1 MRRLT
6 LILIF
11 SISAYIV
18 SGQNNTNS
26 PYSIFGIG
34 ELEHTDGGRNMG
46 LGGTGMALRS
56 NIFLNLSNPAS
67 LTSLPA
73 QSMAT
78 DAGINFKY
86 SNLQNSTNSVN
97 VLNGNI
103 SWAALA
109 FPINRRLSFGF
120 TLNPKSNVGYK
131 IYSTKSLDGT
141 TLSYPVTYSGQ
152 GGLTEASASIGALVN
167 KRLSIGLRS
176 SLLWGNMSKTGID
189 LPPMGS
195 SITRIDNV
203 SYVGLTVKPGFQ
215 FHSKISEKT
224 LLTVGGTAEL
234 SSYLNGTSNLSIAS
248 GSSVVL
254 TEVNRQDQLKLPFQ
268 GGLGFALEFN
278 SKYLFTAD
286 YSRSDY
292 RQAQVN
298 LDVKGLALNESYH
311 VGLELAPKYDVQR
324 LGQTI
329 RYRIGAMYQSGYLN
343 VYGVQISSYAATAGV
358 SLPIRRDRNSI
369 NLSLE
374 IGQQGSNK
382 NQLILETY
390 SKLNISFCLWER
402 WFIPRKYD

>member
-1 MRRLT
+1 MRRLI
-6 LILIF
+6 LIIIF
-11 SISAYIV
+11 SISVFVTSA
-18 SGQNNTNS
+18 QNNTNS

-46 LGGTGMALRS
+46 MGGTGAALRS
-56 NIFLNLSNPAS
+56 NIFLNLANPAS
-67 LTSLPA
+67 LTALPP

-86 SNLQNSTNSVN
+86 SNLENQQNSVN

-109 FPINRRLSFGF
+109 FPINRRFSVGF

-141 TLSYPVTYSGQ
+141 PFTYPVTYSGQ
-152 GGLTEASASIGALVN
+152 GGLTEASVSLAALAMKKFSV
-167 KRLSIGLRS
+167 GLRT
-176 SLLWGNMSKTGID
+176 SLLWGNMAKSSID

-195 SITRIDNV
+195 SITRIDNI
-203 SYVGLTVKPGFQ
+203 SYVGVTLKPGFQ
-215 FHSKISEKT
+215 FHSKLNEKT
-224 LLTVGGTAEL
+224 LLTIGGTAEL
-234 SSYLNGTSNLSIAS
+234 SSYLNGTSNLSVAS
-248 GSSVVL
+248 GTVIVVS
-254 TEVNRQDQLKLPFQ
+254 EVNRQDQLKLPFQ
-268 GGLGFALEFN
+268 GNIGFALEFKG
-278 SKYLFTAD
+278 KYLFSAD

-292 RQAQVN
+292 RKASVN
-298 LDVKGLALNESYH
+298 LDTKSLALNESYN
-311 VGLELAPKYDVQR
+311 VGLEVAPKFDTQR

-329 RYRIGAMYQSGYLN
+329 RYRVGAMYQTGYLN
-343 VYGVQISSYAATAGV
+343 VYGVQIHSYAATAGV

-374 IGQQGSNK
+374 IGRQGSNE
-382 NQLILETY
+382 NQLILERFY
-390 SKLNISFCLWER
+390 KLNVSFCLWER